1 MAVFLGTFENKVDRK
16 GRVSVPAAFRQ
27 ALARSA
33 FPGIVARPSY
43 RSPALEACDIEF
55 MEQLNDSVA
64 ANDLY
69 SEAHEDLA
77 FTIFADSHQLPFDSE
92 GRIILPPALVE
103 HAGIGERAG
112 FVGMGGSFQ
121 IWEPET
127 LAQQKAEARAR
138 ARAQGLTLPLRRG
151 PGDAK

>member
-1 MAVFLGTFENKVDRK
+1 MAGKEPTFTLGIEEEYLLVDRETR
-16 GRVSVPAAFRQ
+16 GLVIDPPQTLMA
-27 ALARSA
+27 
-33 FPGIVARPSY
+33 
-43 RSPALEACDIEF
+43 EAEEKCGPQVTSEFLQSQIEIGTK
-55 MEQLNDSVA
+55 VC
-64 ANDLY
+64 ANIQ
-69 SEAHEDLA
+69 EAHEDLA